1 MQVPHKG
8 GNYPMCRPLN
18 NVYESDTNHGK
29 VVDQREALPE
39 LLKNTNTQRKAT
51 KRDKSIQYEVKK
63 HGLQLS
69 LPEYSSN
76 VGYHQKSIP
85 VSVKVTKSCEKKGKL
100 YEPETINISKIA
112 KLISYKDL
120 YSILLNKSLLHI

>member
-39 LLKNTNTQRKAT
+39 LPKNTNTQRKAT

-63 HGLQLS
+63 TWTAVIFTRVQFECRISPKEH
-69 LPEYSSN
+69 SSQRQSN
-76 VGYHQKSIP
+76 
-85 VSVKVTKSCEKKGKL
+85 
-100 YEPETINISKIA
+100 KI
-112 KLISYKDL
+112 L
-120 YSILLNKSLLHI
+120 